1 MTLTYTWKWW
11 PWHRPRPWPVPCSWH
26 WHWHWHWGKPWFRL
40 WFGPWRPWP
49 ESWPGP
55 WHTCYDLDLNLDMMT
70 LTDTF
75 DLNSSHVNIDA
86 MLYWSHSTPRRR
98 PYKING
104 IRTCLPKQQ
113 NDLYTLPHHRSAMMF
128 RAPLR
133 YALSRCCRHYVLAKR
148 NVRALA
154 SNSRLN
160 TAKSIP
166 SDFDRRPHPGL
177 KIGRLSSQVLSSPL
191 W

>member
-1 MTLTYTWKWW
+1 
-11 PWHRPRPWPVPCSWH
+11 
-26 WHWHWHWGKPWFRL
+26 
-40 WFGPWRPWP
+40 
-49 ESWPGP
+49 
-55 WHTCYDLDLNLDMMT
+55 MT

-160 TAKSIP
+160 TAKSVP
-166 SDFDRRPHPGL
+166 SQQCHCRETSPPVVAASRHCRTMSF
-177 KIGRLSSQVLSSPL
+177 RLVPPYL
-191 W
+191 